1 MGIHNQTQKRNAMP
15 RIACIGG
22 FLGSGKTT
30 AIMEA
35 ARIMI
40 ARGERVGIVTNDQGK
55 NLVDTALIVSQGFP
69 AEEISG
75 GCFCCKFD
83 HFSKHCRRLV
93 ERFQTEIIL
102 AEAVGSCTDLSATVC
117 RRLRIYHSTE
127 FEVAPLT
134 VMVDPD
140 RLQAMLDN
148 AAGFDGTVKYL
159 FEKQLAEADLIVLT
173 KVDLLS
179 EQEIIDLREQIRQFT
194 PGVPIQSMS
203 AKTGSGVSQWVQH
216 VLSADFGERK
226 LELDY
231 DTYGRAEAALGWL
244 NATVEAASDR
254 QFHPKSLGEDL
265 IAAIQGHCS
274 QKEAQVAHIKIMFV
288 TADGNNWIALTNSAG
303 RPAWGMKRQLSASS
317 EASVI
322 INARVCLAPA
332 ELRQIVEH
340 SINEVTTKQGI
351 TAAVSH
357 MECFSPSPPKRPV
370 MLEEA

>member
-1 MGIHNQTQKRNAMP
+1 MP

-35 ARIMI
+35 ARII
-40 ARGERVGIVTNDQGK
+40 SARGKRVGIVTNDQGK
-55 NLVDTALIVSQGFP
+55 NLVDTALIVSQGFL

-75 GCFCCKFD
+75 GCFCCKFED
-83 HFSKHCRRLV
+83 FSKHSRRLV
-93 ERFQTEIIL
+93 ERFRTEIIL

-148 AAGFDGTVKYL
+148 APCFGGTVKYL

-173 KVDLLS
+173 KADLLS
-179 EQEIIDLREQIRQFT
+179 DQEIIDLQEEIRQFT
-194 PGVPIQSMS
+194 PGIPILAMS
-203 AKTGSGVSQWVQH
+203 AKTGSGLRQWVEL
-216 VLSADFGERK
+216 VLNADSGERK

-231 DTYGRAEAALGWL
+231 DTYGQAEAALGWL

-254 QFHPKSLGEDL
+254 QFCPKSLGENL
-265 IAAIQGHCS
+265 IAAIQGHCL
-274 QKEAQVAHIKIMFV
+274 QKQAGVAHIKIMLV
-288 TADGNNWIALTNSAG
+288 TVDGNNWIALTNSAG
-303 RPAWGMKRQLSASS
+303 RPAWGMTRQLSDAS

-322 INARVCLAPA
+322 INARACLAPA

-340 SINEVTTKQGI
+340 SIDEVTTEQGI
-351 TAAVSH
+351 KAAMSH
-357 MECFSPSPPKRPV
+357 IECFSPSPPRRPV
-370 MLEEA
+370 MPEEA